1 MKNRMIRTVFA
12 VILSVVVAFGLVAAI
27 ESVSSILHPWP
38 EDFAGT
44 AEEIARQ
51 VETYPAWVLVLLGGI
66 GYGATMLICTFI
78 ATRISL
84 DRNPRHGYGVGLF
97 LFAMVILNLT
107 VLPYPI
113 WYWVL
118 MFTALPLAA
127 YFGTNLASKNQVPAT
142 V

>member
-1 MKNRMIRTVFA
+1 MKNPIIRTVFA
-12 VILSVVVAFGLVAAI
+12 VILSILVAFGFAVAI
-27 ESVSSILHPWP
+27 EGVSSILHPWP

-51 VETYPAWVLVLLGGI
+51 VETYPAWVLVLLGGV

-78 ATRISL
+78 ATRIGHN
-84 DRNPRHGYGVGLF
+84 RNPWHGYGIGLF

-107 VLPYPI
+107 MLPYPI

-118 MFTALPLAA
+118 LFTALPLAA
-127 YFGTNLASKNQVPAT
+127 YFGTNLASKNQFQLA
-142 V
+142 